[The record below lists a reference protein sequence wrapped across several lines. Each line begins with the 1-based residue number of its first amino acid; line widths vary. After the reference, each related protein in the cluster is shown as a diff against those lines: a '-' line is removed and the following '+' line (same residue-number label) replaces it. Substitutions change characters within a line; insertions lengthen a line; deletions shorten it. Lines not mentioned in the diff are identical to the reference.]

1 MLVVKEKHELRTAIR
16 RARQAGRTIGL
27 APTMGA
33 LHAGHVSLVEAA
45 RAAGDFVTATIFVN
59 PTQFGPHEDFER
71 YPRTLEADLK
81 ALDAAGADLVF
92 VPDRS
97 EVYRPEHATFVTV
110 GGVAEPLEGAAR
122 PGHFQGV
129 ATVVLKLFNMV
140 APDRAYFGQK
150 DYQQTLVVRRMTA
163 DLDLPIEIRVCPT
176 IREPDGLAMSSRNAY
191 LTGNERRQATVLYR
205 SLKRAQELVKG
216 GQTSADAVRQAMRS
230 SFAETPDV
238 AIEYM
243 ALADRDTLAE
253 LAQIDRP
260 AVAAVAARVGKTRL
274 IDNVFLGDER

>member
-1 MLVVKEKHELRTAIR
+1 MLVVKEKRELRTAIR
-16 RARQAGRTIGL
+16 VARQAGRTIGL

-71 YPRTLEADLK
+71 YPRTLTADLK
-81 ALDAAGADLVF
+81 ALDTAGADLVF
-92 VPDRS
+92 VPERS

-110 GGVAEPLEGAAR
+110 GDVAEPLEGAAR

-140 APDRAYFGQK
+140 VPDRAYFGQK

-191 LTGNERRQATVLYR
+191 LTGDERRQATVLYR
-205 SLKRAQELVKG
+205 SLMRAQELVKG
-216 GQTSADAVRQAMRS
+216 GQTRAEAVRQAMRIC
-230 SFAETPDV
+230 FAEAPAAV
-238 AIEYM
+238 IEYL
-243 ALADRDTLAE
+243 AIADRDTLAE
-253 LAQIDRP
+253 LTQIDRP

>member
-1 MLVVKEKHELRTAIR
+1 MLVVKEKRELRTAIR
-16 RARQAGRTIGL
+16 VARQAGRTIGL

-71 YPRTLEADLK
+71 YPRTLTADLK

-92 VPDRS
+92 VPERS

-110 GGVAEPLEGAAR
+110 GDVAEPLEGAAR

-140 APDRAYFGQK
+140 VPDCAYFGQK

-191 LTGNERRQATVLYR
+191 LTGDERRQATVLYR
-205 SLKRAQELVKG
+205 SLRRAQELVKG
-216 GQTSADAVRQAMRS
+216 GQTSADAVRQAMRA
-230 SFAETPDV
+230 SFAEAPAAV
-238 AIEYM
+238 IEYL
-243 ALADRDTLAE
+243 AIADRDTLAE
-253 LAQIDRP
+253 LTQIDRP

-274 IDNVFLGDER
+274 IDNVFLGDEG